1 MKIGIT
7 GTRYGM
13 NKRQYDIVR
22 RLLDEINYRCR
33 ARDIKPEFHHG
44 DCIGV
49 DIQAAEIARVLG
61 YTTVAHP
68 GRSAN
73 PAAEDLRA
81 NHSSD
86 VIWDTE
92 TYFKRNRQIVFCV
105 DYLIVVPKENT
116 PNKGGSWYTYSYA
129 LTHGKKLKVVYPDV

>member
-7 GTRYGM
+7 GTRDGM

-22 RLLDEINYRCR
+22 SLLDEINYRCR
-33 ARDIKPEFHHG
+33 SNDVKPEFHHG

-49 DIQAAEIARVLG
+49 DFQSAEIARALG

-73 PAAEDLRA
+73 PNAEDLRA

-86 VIWDTE
+86 SILPVE
-92 TYFKRNRQIVFCV
+92 TYFKRNRQIVSCV
-105 DYLIVVPKENT
+105 DYLIVVPKGNT
-116 PNKGGSWYTYSYA
+116 PNKGGTWYTWEYA
-129 LTHGKKLKVVYPDV
+129 VKHGKKVKVVYPDV

>member
-7 GTRYGM
+7 GTRDGM

-22 RLLDEINYRCR
+22 SLLDEINYRCR
-33 ARDIKPEFHHG
+33 LNDVKPEFHHG

-49 DIQAAEIARVLG
+49 DFQSAEIARALG

-73 PAAEDLRA
+73 PNAEDLRA

-86 VIWDTE
+86 SIWPVE

-105 DYLIVVPKENT
+105 DYLIVVPKGNT
-116 PNKGGSWYTYSYA
+116 PNKGGTWYTHDYA
-129 LTHGKKLKVVYPDV
+129 VKHGAKVKVVYPDV